1 MLTYIVRRILIGIFT
16 LLAVTFIVYGLIR
29 NMPGTPLTIM
39 QETVRMDAMM
49 SQSQMDKLEKQY
61 RLDKDWYV
69 GYWYW
74 LGDVLQGELGRG
86 INDRRKVTIIISER
100 LPKTLMLTG
109 TSLLLTYLLCIP
121 LGLWSTASALTF
133 RERLVSTILYIL
145 YALPN
150 FVAAVYL
157 NLIIAVR
164 LEWLPL
170 YGSTGEG
177 YAEMSTLGKFADV
190 VSHAILPVLCLTYTS
205 LAYYTRFIKANMME
219 TIQQDYIRTAKAKG
233 ASPTSILVTHAFRN
247 SLIPLVTIIGLTLPA
262 LLAGSVILETIYQWN
277 GIGYLFYQSITMREY
292 PVIMGLVLM
301 FSVMT
306 LLGQLLADVLYAFVD
321 PRITYS

>member
-1 MLTYIVRRILIGIFT
+1 MLTYICRRLMIGIFT
-16 LLAVTFIVYGLIR
+16 LWAVTFIVYGLIR
-29 NMPGTPLTIM
+29 SMPGTPLTI
-39 QETVRMDAMM
+39 QQDAVRMDSMM
-49 SQSQMDKLEKQY
+49 SKAQIEKLKKQY
-61 RLDKDWYV
+61 RLDKKWYI

-74 LGDVLQGELGRG
+74 VGDVLQGDLGRG
-86 INDRRKVTIIISER
+86 IHDRRKVSVIISER

-121 LGLWSTASALTF
+121 LGLWTTAQSGTF
-133 RERLVSTILYIL
+133 RERALSTFLYVL
-145 YALPN
+145 YALPT

-164 LEWLPL
+164 WDLLPL
-170 YGSTGEG
+170 YGSSSEKFN
-177 YAEMSTLGKFADV
+177 EMSTLGQFQDILA
-190 VSHAILPVLCLTYTS
+190 HAALPIFCLTYGS

-219 TIQQDYIRTAKAKG
+219 TVQQDYVRTAKAKG
-233 ASPTSILVTHAFRN
+233 ASPGRVLIIHAFRN
-247 SLIPLVTIIGLTLPA
+247 SLIPLVTMVGLTLPT

-277 GIGYLFYQSITMREY
+277 GIGFLFFQSISGREY

-301 FSVMT
+301 FSAMT
-306 LLGQLLADVLYAFVD
+306 LLGQLLADVLYAIVD

>member
-1 MLTYIVRRILIGIFT
+1 MLTYLTRRILIGVFT

-39 QETVRMDAMM
+39 QEAVRMDALM
-49 SQSQMDKLEKQY
+49 SQAQMDKLEAMY
-61 RLDKDWYV
+61 HLDKPWYI
-69 GYWYW
+69 GYGYW
-74 LGDVLQGELGRG
+74 LGNVLQGDFGRG
-86 INDRRKVTIIISER
+86 IHDRRQVDVIIGER

-109 TSLLLTYLLCIP
+109 TSLLLTYLLCVP
-121 LGLWSTASALTF
+121 LGLYTTATAGTL
-133 RERLVSTILYIL
+133 RERFISTFLYVL
-145 YALPN
+145 YALPT

-157 NLIIAVR
+157 NLVIAVQWE
-164 LEWLPL
+164 LLPL
-170 YGSTGEG
+170 YGTTSEG
-177 YAEMSTLGKFADV
+177 YAQMSTWGKIQDV
-190 VSHAILPVLCLTYTS
+190 IAHAILPVFCLTYGS
-205 LAYYTRFIKANMME
+205 LAYYTRFIKSNMME
-219 TIQQDYIRTAKAKG
+219 TDQQDYIRTAKAKG
-233 ASPTSILVTHAFRN
+233 ASPRTILVVHAFRN
-247 SLIPLVTIIGLTLPA
+247 SLIPLVTMVGLTLPA

-306 LLGQLLADVLYAFVD
+306 LLGQLLADVLYAIVD

>member
-1 MLTYIVRRILIGIFT
+1 MLTYICRRVLIGMFT

-29 NMPGTPLTIM
+29 NMPGTPLTI
-39 QETVRMDAMM
+39 QQDAVRMDTMM
-49 SQSQMDKLEKQY
+49 SKAQIEKLEKQY
-61 RLDKDWYV
+61 RLDKPWYI
-69 GYWYW
+69 GYWLW
-74 LGDVLQGELGRG
+74 VGDVLQGDLGRG
-86 INDRRKVTIIISER
+86 INDRRKVDVIIGER

-121 LGLWSTASALTF
+121 LGLWTTAAAGTF
-133 RERLVSTILYIL
+133 RERAISTFLYVL
-145 YALPN
+145 YALPT

-157 NLIIAVR
+157 NLVIAVR
-164 LEWLPL
+164 WELLPL
-170 YGSTGEG
+170 YGSSGEG
-177 YAEMSTLGKFADV
+177 FNEMSTLGQIQDV
-190 VSHAILPVLCLTYTS
+190 LAHAVLPVFCLTYGS

-219 TIQQDYIRTAKAKG
+219 TVQQDYIRTARAKG
-233 ASPTSILVTHAFRN
+233 SSPGRILIVHAFRN
-247 SLIPLVTIIGLTLPA
+247 SLIPLVTMIGLTLPT

-277 GIGYLFYQSITMREY
+277 GIGYLFYQSITGREY

-306 LLGQLLADVLYAFVD
+306 LLGQLLADVLYAIVD